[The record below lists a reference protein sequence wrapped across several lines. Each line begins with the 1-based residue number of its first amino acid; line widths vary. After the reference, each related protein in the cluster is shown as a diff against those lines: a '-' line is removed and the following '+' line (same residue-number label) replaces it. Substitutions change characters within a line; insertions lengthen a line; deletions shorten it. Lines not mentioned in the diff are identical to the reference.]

1 MEKTYFCHVRK
12 DITPLLPASATR
24 ILDVGA
30 GAGRT
35 LAWLKERYPE
45 SRTIALEGNPTNLDE
60 LERNA
65 DETHIVDLN
74 DTIPDIGR
82 PDLVLVLD
90 VLEHLIRP
98 DEVLRRLTD
107 RMADGATVI
116 FSCPNI
122 AHRSVS
128 VPLLLF
134 GRFDYQ
140 DAGILDRTHLR
151 FFVRSSAVALM
162 NDAGLIVQRGV
173 RAGLLGP
180 RTRLLDRFTFGTLRD
195 HLTTQYVM
203 AGTRTPLGATQGSVQ
218 WLPG

>member
-1 MEKTYFCHVRK
+1 MDTSYYRHVRK
-12 DITPLLPASATR
+12 DISPLLPPTATC

-30 GAGRT
+30 GAGCT
-35 LAWLKERYPE
+35 LAWLKSRYPE
-45 SRTIALEGNPTNLDE
+45 SHTIALEGNASNLNE
-60 LERNA
+60 LRRNA

-74 DTIPDIGR
+74 STLPDIVS

-90 VLEHLIRP
+90 VLEHLVRP
-98 DEVLRRLTD
+98 DEVLRQLTE
-107 RMADGATVI
+107 RMADGGTVI

-151 FFVRSSAVALM
+151 FFVRSSALALM
-162 NDAGLIVQRGV
+162 NQAGLTVQRGV
-173 RAGLLGP
+173 RVGLLGP

-195 HLTTQYVM
+195 HLTTQFIM
-203 AGTRTPLGATQGSVQ
+203 AGTREAPGVKQTRVR
-218 WLPG
+218 WLAG